1 MRVAEV
7 VVVWIIVIAK
17 QSVAYI
23 VQQSV
28 VVTDI
33 VEVAVVEAI
42 VEAVSASVAVN
53 EIVGVVKEGILV
65 ALEFAFV
72 LTVCVAIASAAVVE
86 VRIVDQLVVVELV

>member
-7 VVVWIIVIAK
+7 VVVWIVVIAK

-53 EIVGVVKEGILV
+53 EVVGVVEEGILV